1 MPVQRIKVYC
11 GLKPDTEICRQGR
24 DKAIMTG
31 NKMITE
37 RLSAL
42 RGEMKKSGI
51 NYYMITS
58 ADCHGSEYV
67 HEHFRA
73 RAYFSGFTGSNGTLL
88 VGEKDAALWT
98 DGRYFLQAGKQ
109 LAGTGIELMRMQEKG
124 VPTIEEYMK
133 EHLQAG
139 EVLGFDGN
147 CVSAKQGEK
156 LEKVC
161 REKGASIFYE
171 KDLSDSAWRDR
182 PALPAEPIWELS
194 EKYAGESCG
203 DKLREVRCVLE
214 KEGADGLF
222 LSSLDDIMW
231 LFNLRGADIA
241 CNPVALSYAFV
252 GKEDCT
258 LFLQK
263 KAAPGLSLEQFG
275 VETEEYDTLF
285 AWLDRKLGTEENA
298 GNTAEAGGKCEKN
311 AVKIVSSGEYLSY
324 RLMKVLSGRSELI
337 LQESPTELLK
347 AIKNETE
354 LACSREA
361 YLRDSAALCKFIYWL
376 KTHVGKEEITEISAA
391 DKLEEFRRQVP
402 GFLDISFTTICGYA
416 DNGAIVHYSATE
428 ETNRRLESKG
438 LVLVDSGGQYMGGT
452 TDVTRTI
459 ALGEVSEEE
468 KKIFSLV
475 SAATLRLADAV
486 FLEGATG
493 RNLDILARQDLWKAH
508 LDYKHGTGH
517 GIGYI
522 LNVHE
527 GPQRISWQYQKGTKE
542 YALRAGMLTSDEPGM
557 YFAGKFGVRTE
568 NILEVVKEEENEY
581 GTFLGF
587 RHLTWVPI
595 DREALDKQ
603 FLTAEDVERF
613 NAYHR
618 KVREKIMPWLEKEE
632 QEWLLEATREL

>member
-1 MPVQRIKVYC
+1 M
-11 GLKPDTEICRQGR
+11 E
-24 DKAIMTG
+24 
-31 NKMITE
+31 NKQITE

-42 RGEMKKSGI
+42 RKVMKDHGI
-51 NYYMITS
+51 SYYMITS

-98 DGRYFLQAGKQ
+98 DGRYFLQAERQ
-109 LAGTGIELMRMQEKG
+109 LAGTDIELMRMQEKG
-124 VPTIEEYMK
+124 VPSIEEFLK
-133 EHLQAG
+133 ERLQKG

-147 CVSAKQGEK
+147 CVNAEQGEK

-161 REKGASIFYE
+161 RKKEASLFYE
-171 KDLSDSAWRDR
+171 KDLADLAWADR
-182 PALPAEPIWELS
+182 PAMPANPVWELP
-194 EKYAGESCG
+194 EEYAGASCG
-203 DKLREVRCVLE
+203 DKLEEVRRVLE
-214 KEGADGLF
+214 KEDADYLF

-231 LFNLRGADIA
+231 LFNLRGSDIA
-241 CNPVALSYAFV
+241 CSPVALSYALV

-263 KAAPGLSLEQFG
+263 EAAPGLSLEQFG
-275 VETEEYDTLF
+275 VRIEEYSSLF
-285 AWLDRKLGTEENA
+285 SWLGKKFGASGNNAKENERKIANSEENSI
-298 GNTAEAGGKCEKN
+298 KIKEK
-311 AVKIVSSGEYLSY
+311 ISSSGEYLSY
-324 RLMKVLSGRSELI
+324 RLRKVLSENNELI
-337 LQESPTELLK
+337 LRESPTELLK
-347 AIKNETE
+347 AIKNERE

-361 YLRDSAALCKFIYWL
+361 YLRDSAALCKFICWL
-376 KTHVGKEEITEISAA
+376 KEHVGKEEITEISAA
-391 DKLEEFRRQVP
+391 DKLEEFRRQIP
-402 GFLDISFTTICGYA
+402 DFLDISFTTICGYA
-416 DNGAIVHYSATE
+416 DHGAIVHYSATE
-428 ETNRRLESKG
+428 ETDRRLEKKG
-438 LVLVDSGGQYMGGT
+438 MVLVDSGGQYMSGT

-459 ALGEVSEEE
+459 VLGEVSEEE

-508 LDYKHGTGH
+508 MDYKHGTGH
-517 GIGYI
+517 GIGFV

-527 GPQRISWQYQKGTKE
+527 GPQRISWQYGKDKKE

-557 YFAGKFGVRTE
+557 YFAGGFGVRTE
-568 NILEVVKEEENEY
+568 NILETVKEEENEY

-595 DREALDKQ
+595 DREGLDKRY
-603 FLTAEDVERF
+603 LSVEDIDRI
-613 NAYHR
+613 NRYHAG
-618 KVREKIMPWLEKEE
+618 VREKILPLLEREE
-632 QEWLLEATREL
+632 QEWLLEATKEL

>member
-1 MPVQRIKVYC
+1 MM
-11 GLKPDTEICRQGR
+11 TE
-24 DKAIMTG
+24 
-31 NKMITE
+31 NKRITE
-37 RLSAL
+37 RLRLLRSA
-42 RGEMKKSGI
+42 MKENGI

-73 RAYFSGFTGSNGTLL
+73 RAWFSGFTGSNGTLL
-88 VGEKDAALWT
+88 VGQERAALWT
-98 DGRYFLQAGKQ
+98 DGRYFLQAEKQ

-124 VPTIEEYMK
+124 VPTIEEYLEK
-133 EHLQAG
+133 HLTGG

-147 CVSAKQGEK
+147 CVSAEQGEK

-161 REKGASIFYE
+161 RKKGAAIIYE
-171 KDLSDSAWRDR
+171 KDLSDIAWADR
-182 PALPAEPIWELS
+182 PALPSEAVWELS
-194 EKYAGESCG
+194 EEYAGESCG
-203 DKLREVRCVLE
+203 EKLKEVRLVLE
-214 KEGADGLF
+214 KEGADCLF
-222 LSSLDDIMW
+222 LNSLDDIMW
-231 LFNLRGADIA
+231 LFNLRGSDIA
-241 CNPVALSYAFV
+241 CNPVALSYALV
-252 GKEDCT
+252 EKEACT

-263 KAAPGLSLEQFG
+263 KAAPDLSLERYG
-275 VETEEYDTLF
+275 VVIEEYDRIF
-285 AWLDRKLGTEENA
+285 DWLDQWLLEKTGRKNA
-298 GNTAEAGGKCEKN
+298 GQDQKAQES
-311 AVKIVSSGEYLSY
+311 AVKISAPGEYLSY
-324 RLMKVLSGRSELI
+324 RLMKVLSEKSTLI
-337 LQESPTELLK
+337 LQESPTQLLK
-347 AIKNETE
+347 AIKNERE

-376 KTHVGKEEITEISAA
+376 KGHVGKEEITEISAA
-391 DKLEEFRRQVP
+391 DKLEEFRRQIP

-428 ETNRRLESKG
+428 DTSRRLEKKG
-438 LVLVDSGGQYMGGT
+438 LVLVDSGGQYLGGT

-459 ALGEVSEEE
+459 VLGEVSEEE
-468 KKIFSLV
+468 KRIFSLV
-475 SAATLRLADAV
+475 SSATLRLADAV
-486 FLEGATG
+486 FLEGTTG

-527 GPQRISWQYQKGTKE
+527 GPQRISWQYRKETKE

-595 DREALDKQ
+595 DREGLDKQ
-603 FLTAEDVERF
+603 YLTAEDVDRI

-618 KVREKIMPWLEKEE
+618 EVRERVFPLLEKEE
-632 QEWLLEATREL
+632 QEWLIQVTAEL